1 MKASD
6 LFVKALEAEGVEYI
20 FGIPGEEN
28 LDFLD
33 SLRNSKIKLIL
44 TRHEQA
50 AGFMAATYGR
60 LTGRAGVCLS
70 TLGPGA
76 TNFVTA
82 AAYGQLGALP
92 MLMITGQK
100 PIKTSKQGKFQ
111 IVDVVEMMKPLTKY
125 TQQIVGG
132 DNIPSRVHEAF
143 RLAEEERPGATHLE
157 LPEDIARDE
166 TDADLLPKR
175 HVRRPIAE
183 QKSIHQAVE
192 ALQKAKHPLLLIG
205 AGANRKQT
213 ARMLRDFVDEFQIP
227 FFSTQMGK
235 GVLDERDPLF
245 LGNAALS
252 DGDFLHRAIAHS
264 DLILNVGHDVV
275 EKPPFFMHV
284 DDGRTV
290 IHVNFRT
297 AEVDPVYFPQV
308 EVVGDIANSVWQ

>member
-100 PIKTSKQGKFQ
+100 PIKSSKQGKFQ

-166 TDADLLPKR
+166 TDADLLPIIISEPDNILNSP
-175 HVRRPIAE
+175 VALLIAE
-183 QKSIHQAVE
+183 RLPS
-192 ALQKAKHPLLLIG
+192 
-205 AGANRKQT
+205 
-213 ARMLRDFVDEFQIP
+213 
-227 FFSTQMGK
+227 
-235 GVLDERDPLF
+235 
-245 LGNAALS
+245 
-252 DGDFLHRAIAHS
+252 
-264 DLILNVGHDVV
+264 
-275 EKPPFFMHV
+275 
-284 DDGRTV
+284 
-290 IHVNFRT
+290 
-297 AEVDPVYFPQV
+297 
-308 EVVGDIANSVWQ
+308 